1 MQLPID
7 LRSDTVTRPTPG
19 MRAAMAAAEVGDD
32 VFGDDPTVRRL
43 EARIAEMLGKEA
55 ALLRAFRHDGQPAW
69 RARAL
74 PGRATNSCAKP
85 IATFCATSKAPTRSC
100 SASPRSRSKATTAC
114 CTSSN

>member
-1 MQLPID
+1 
-7 LRSDTVTRPTPG
+7 

-32 VFGDDPTVRRL
+32 VFGDDPTVSAL

-55 ALLRAFRHDGQPAW
+55 ALYVPSGTMSNQL
-69 RARAL
+69 ARAGPL

-85 IATFCATSKAPTRSC
+85 IATSTATSRARTRNC

-114 CTSSN
+114 CESSS